1 MTDVDVSIR
10 IDASPNTVFQY
21 FVDPERMRRWM
32 GVTAEADPRPGG
44 LYRVNV
50 NGRDV
55 AVGDYVEV
63 QPDHRIVWTW
73 GWDGSANLPPGS
85 TRVEV
90 TLTSD
95 GDGTLVRLVHSGL
108 PDEDA
113 AKRHR
118 AGWDHYL
125 GRLEIA
131 AAGHEPG
138 PDPNI
143 QE

>member
-10 IDASPNTVFQY
+10 IDASPSTVFQY

-32 GVTAEADPRPGG
+32 GVTADADPRPGG
-44 LYRVNV
+44 AYRVNV

-63 QPDHRIVWTW
+63 QPDRRIVWTW
-73 GWDGSANLPPGS
+73 GWDGSDNMPPGS

-90 TLTSD
+90 TLSSD

-108 PDEDA
+108 PDDDS

-118 AGWDHYL
+118 EGWDHYL
-125 GRLEIA
+125 GRLEVA
-131 AAGHEPG
+131 AGGHEPG
-138 PDPNI
+138 PDPYI
-143 QE
+143 VG